1 MVFLNK
7 NNKNNKRGF
16 LVLTMVLL
24 VCAIVLTISAG
35 IMLRSISD
43 VNKSADSQNSLKAWS
58 AVNACGEYALG
69 QLSNLDNSAG
79 WTYAGDESSDTISTP
94 LELDGETCYIY
105 PVEEGD
111 AGAKIIKASSTVSSF
126 TKKILI
132 EVATNTPSIII
143 NSWDYVADF

>member
-1 MVFLNK
+1 MYFLN
-7 NNKNNKRGF
+7 NKKSKQGGF

-24 VCAIVLTISAG
+24 VCAIVLAISAG
-35 IMLRSISD
+35 VMLRSIGD
-43 VNKSADSQNSLKAWS
+43 VNQSADSQNSLKAWS

-69 QLSNLDNSAG
+69 QLASTTDSVG
-79 WTYAGDESSDTISTP
+79 WTYAGGEGSDDLTPP

-105 PVEEGD
+105 PVEDGD

-132 EVATNTPSIII
+132 EVATNTPSVVVT
-143 NSWDYVADF
+143 SWDYVADF